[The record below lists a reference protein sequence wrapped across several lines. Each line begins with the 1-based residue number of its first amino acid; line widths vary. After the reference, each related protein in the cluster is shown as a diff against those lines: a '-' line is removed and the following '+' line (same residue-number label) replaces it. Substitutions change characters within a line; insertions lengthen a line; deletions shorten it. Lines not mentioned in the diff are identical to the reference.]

1 MSEPQQ
7 RLAVLIDADNASP
20 KQVADLFGE
29 VAHFGTAFVR
39 RIYGDWT
46 TDQLK
51 GWKAHLPEYALQP
64 IQQFA
69 HTSRKNSTDSA
80 MIIDAMDLLYTRRFD
95 AFCLVTSDSD
105 FTRLA
110 SRIREDGVDVF
121 GFGARKT
128 PAPFRNACT
137 TFVYLDTPA
146 TSKSSSAAETAEQ
159 RVEKRRKELMKDFHG
174 NTGLIKAIRET
185 IVDVSDDDGWARL
198 GPLGSRVRNAW
209 PDFLPRNYG
218 FSRLSELLETSR
230 LFELRK
236 NKAGIYEVRDKKPK

>member
-1 MSEPQQ
+1 MSENQQ
-7 RLAVLIDADNASP
+7 KLAVLIDADNASP

-29 VAHFGTAFVR
+29 IAKFGTAFVR

-51 GWKAHLPEYALQP
+51 GWKKDLPEYAIQP

-69 HTSRKNSTDSA
+69 HTTRKNSTDSA
-80 MIIDAMDLLYTRRFD
+80 MIIDAMDLLYTGRFD

-110 SRIREDGVDVF
+110 SRIREDGLDVY

-137 TFVYLDTPA
+137 TFVYLDSQNA
-146 TSKSSSAAETAEQ
+146 SKSTNKTENPEQ
-159 RVEKRRKELMKDFHG
+159 RLEKRRTELMKQFNG
-174 NTGLIKAIRET
+174 NAGLIKAIRET
-185 IVDVSDDDGWARL
+185 IADISDDDGWARL
-198 GPLGSRVRNAW
+198 GPLGSKVRNAW

-218 FSRLSELLETSR
+218 FSRLSDLLERSH

-236 NKAGIYEVRDKKPK
+236 GSSGIFEVRDRKPS